1 MGGPTDR
8 HTLMKLQIA
17 KKGGMKYE
25 MRLGEDK
32 EDLIRSLAAGRTKWK
47 LEKAQCTIVYAVA
60 IH

>member
-1 MGGPTDR
+1 
-8 HTLMKLQIA
+8 MKLQIA